1 MDRTSWSLMRQRDFA
16 LLWWGGLITFLGN
29 WILRVGLPITVLDLT
44 GSTAALA
51 ATTAASFLPSLVLG
65 PMVGVFVDRWDR
77 KRVMVI
83 ANLAQAA
90 VLSPM
95 LLVDSADK
103 VWILVAVA
111 FASAGISPFTRTAE
125 NALLPRLVEQR
136 HLAVANSLNA
146 LNNNLARFIGPL
158 IGGTIAVVGGI
169 VGVAAINAA
178 TYLISAGLVFLVR
191 GRHRADRGETAES
204 GPIRGMLRDL
214 VEGFAVVRGSRLL
227 WILFAMTVLIG
238 LGEGVMA
245 TLFVVF
251 VDREL
256 SGGGEVF
263 GWVVAA
269 QAVGGVAG
277 GLTAG
282 WFAGRFPP
290 RVVVG
295 VSLVLFGLCDLITFN
310 YPQWN
315 PSPIPALV
323 VMVLV
328 GLPSVLYQATMLTLT
343 QLATSDRLR
352 GRVFAL
358 RHATL
363 SGCMLAG
370 TGIAAVTATRF
381 DVVAILSTQ
390 ALTPILAGVL
400 GLVLLRRTVVPKQ

>member
-51 ATTAASFLPSLVLG
+51 ATTAASFLPSLILG
-65 PMVGVFVDRWDR
+65 PLVGVFVDRWDR

-83 ANLAQAA
+83 ANLAHAA

-95 LLVDSADK
+95 LLVDTADK
-103 VWILVAVA
+103 VWVLVAVA
-111 FASAGISPFTRTAE
+111 FASAGISPFTQTAE
-125 NALLPRLVEQR
+125 NALLPRLVERR

-158 IGGTIAVVGGI
+158 IGGTIAVAGGI
-169 VGVAAINAA
+169 VGIAAINAA
-178 TYLISAGLVFLVR
+178 TYLLSAGLIVLVR
-191 GRHRADRGETAES
+191 GRHRADRVETEH
-204 GPIRGMLRDL
+204 GPVRGMLRDL

-256 SGGGEVF
+256 SGGGEVY

-282 WFAGRFPP
+282 WFAGRFSP
-290 RVVVG
+290 RAVLG
-295 VSLVLFGLCDLITFN
+295 ISLILFGLCDLITFN

-343 QLATSDRLR
+343 QLATTDRLR

-358 RHATL
+358 RHAML

-370 TGIAAVTATRF
+370 TGIAAVTATGF

-390 ALTPILAGVL
+390 ALTPILAGLL
-400 GLVLLRRTVVPKQ
+400 GLVFLRRSVLPKQ